1 MTGGGL
7 TPAYQSETGQ
17 VVLAGTPTGAA
28 GEAGLIPV
36 PGLELVFD
44 CADGR
49 LARVVVDGS
58 ESGGPPG
65 LDVSVTRILKSAFGQ
80 MAPAAVRRAA
90 TQGGIK
96 RALSPNP
103 RLSTVWS
110 RLARLDFTRATS
122 PVPPASPLWAAEAAQ
137 LARKG
142 GLHGRA
148 RTEARRAAAGL
159 AEILKLAPASA
170 SLAEIAL
177 LVADLA
183 APEQPD
189 AARLLLDSAKKQ
201 HAGPPD
207 PWPVRHTASPGRSN
221 GSGGLLRA
229 GGPSP
234 GLGSGSRTVPG
245 LQWSFDARIMPAG
258 VFRPGLSPLSD
269 LSVSYGNGR
278 DQVIVEAT
286 LVPRPDAGALS
297 RCRARLVDPLVRR
310 VLASASFVTHGPRAR
325 AELTP
330 AFPLDEL
337 AETWIEVVD
346 DEHRVV
352 HSERLHRIRRAL
364 RWADAAL
371 RAERRPAGLEA
382 LAAGQDWRALAAS
395 AWEHCRFDWQ
405 AAGDADRA
413 YLADRRFAALA
424 PDEAIPVR
432 EPVSYWAAELAE
444 HPGLTEP
451 AFLAEILPH

>member
-17 VVLAGTPTGAA
+17 VVLEGMPAGAA

-49 LARVVVDGS
+49 LARVVVDGND
-58 ESGGPPG
+58 SGGQPG
-65 LDVSVTRILKSAFGQ
+65 LDVSVTGILKSVFGQ

-103 RLSTVWS
+103 HLSAVWS

-122 PVPPASPLWAAEAAQ
+122 PVPSTSPLWAAEAAQ

-148 RTEARRAAAGL
+148 RAEARRAAAGL

-170 SLAEIAL
+170 SLADIAL

-183 APEQPD
+183 EPQQPD
-189 AARLLLDSAKKQ
+189 AARRLRDSARKQ
-201 HAGPPD
+201 HAGSPG
-207 PWPVRHTASPGRSN
+207 PWPARHTAGPGRSS
-221 GSGGLLRA
+221 GSGGPARA

-234 GLGSGSRTVPG
+234 GPGSASLTVPG
-245 LQWSFDARIMPAG
+245 LQWSLDAGLMPAG

-269 LSVSYGNGR
+269 LSVSCGNGR

-286 LVPRPDAGALS
+286 LVPQPDADALS

-310 VLASASFVTHGPRAR
+310 VLASAPLVAYGSRAR

-337 AETWIEVVD
+337 GETWIEVVD

-413 YLADRRFAALA
+413 YLAVRRFAALA
-424 PDEAIPVR
+424 PGEPIPVR
-432 EPVSYWAAELAE
+432 EPVSSWAAELAE
-444 HPGLTEP
+444 RPGLTEP
-451 AFLAEILPH
+451 AFLAETLAS